1 MSCLSICCRLCAGSA
16 RGVFLLWDAYNEG
29 GSLPQPLAYLL
40 LNIGNPCITSAF
52 AILFLALLR
61 VTQVGVHK

>member
-1 MSCLSICCRLCAGSA
+1 MTDTVVMAGSA

-61 VTQVGVHK
+61 VTQVSREIR